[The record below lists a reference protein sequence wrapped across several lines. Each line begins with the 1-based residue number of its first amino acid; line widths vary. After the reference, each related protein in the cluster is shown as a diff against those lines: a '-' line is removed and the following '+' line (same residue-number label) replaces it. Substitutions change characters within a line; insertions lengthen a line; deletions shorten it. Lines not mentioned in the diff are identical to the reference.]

1 MLMKRTTTGGIERG
15 SSGKGSAPALLALR
29 QAQQGE
35 PPRTQPS
42 ISRRPRNNA
51 EADCR
56 RAQVVQL
63 QPSALGIGHAQLLEP
78 EIERDQAIQAG
89 QADGRIGAAQGA
101 AQQLG
106 DQPFTGRGLG
116 DRECARKREGD
127 QAQRPHQHEADAAD
141 HVRGGEVQRPLS
153 AAAVLFGAT
162 T

>member
-1 MLMKRTTTGGIERG
+1 MLMERTTTGG
-15 SSGKGSAPALLALR
+15 SGARQFGQGLRAGLLALR
-29 QAQQGE
+29 QALQGE
-35 PPRTQPS
+35 PTRTQPLDL
-42 ISRRPRNNA
+42 
-51 EADCR
+51 EAPAQQGRGRCR

-63 QPSALGIGHAQLLEP
+63 QPGALGIGHAQLREP

-89 QADGRIGAAQGA
+89 QADGGIGAAQGA

-116 DRECARKREGD
+116 DRECAGKREGD
-127 QAQRPHQHEADAAD
+127 RAQRPHQHEADAAD

-153 AAAVLFGAT
+153 TAAVLFGAT